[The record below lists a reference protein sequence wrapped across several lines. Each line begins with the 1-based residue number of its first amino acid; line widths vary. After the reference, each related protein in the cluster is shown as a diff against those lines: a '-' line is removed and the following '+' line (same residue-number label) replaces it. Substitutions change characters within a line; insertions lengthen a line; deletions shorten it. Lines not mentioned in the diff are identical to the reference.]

1 VIKKNILVVIF
12 IIIGMIVVL
21 NYNDH
26 GLKKA
31 ITSCVIAQK
40 RTAITFDIEKA
51 SKFCEEKI
59 RKQIED

>member
-1 VIKKNILVVIF
+1 
-12 IIIGMIVVL
+12 MIVVL

-31 ITSCVIAQK
+31 IASCVIAQK

-51 SKFCEEKI
+51 RKFCEEKI